1 MATNEELRRASGR
14 AMQENRRKSGES
26 MQASRRAIADANYL
40 HRAGQQVANDINRL
54 TNPQA
59 PRKTLRPIAPVGALP
74 PTRGRGVY
82 KAPPAGAGG
91 GIASPLTENLVG
103 SGGKLVPDREYWPA
117 GMTSSDGLFVLPA
130 IKTLNLTDANGAEV
144 QIMLGN
150 PEGTIE

>member
-1 MATNEELRRASGR
+1 MATLQQQRQAIGAAMESNRRAGGHAMIERRTGR
-14 AMQENRRKSGES
+14 AV
-26 MQASRRAIADANYL
+26 AD
-40 HRAGQQVANDINRL
+40 DINSLAESR
-54 TNPQA
+54 PQ
-59 PRKTLRPIAPVGALP
+59 RKTLRPIAPVGALP

-91 GIASPLTENLVG
+91 GIASPLTEKLIG